1 MYKIQRILLVV
12 EWKKEEE
19 KHDTKVQSM
28 FGMDKD
34 NGTVKGR
41 ILSRPHWQWR
51 RQREA
56 GRDPA
61 LQENFSYK
69 IFKILI
75 FLKYFF

>member
-41 ILSRPHWQWR
+41 ILSCPHWQWL
-51 RQREA
+51 REA
-56 GRDPA
+56 RA
-61 LQENFSYK
+61 L
-69 IFKILI
+69 
-75 FLKYFF
+75 

>member
-51 RQREA
+51 RQGRLAEA
-56 GRDPA
+56 RS
-61 LQENFSYK
+61 LQENFFQS
-69 IFKILI
+69 LS
-75 FLKYFF
+75 L

>member
-34 NGTVKGR
+34 NGQ
-41 ILSRPHWQWR
+41 LR
-51 RQREA
+51 RQ
-56 GRDPA
+56 GRLA
-61 LQENFSYK
+61 ETRSLQENFFQS
-69 IFKILI
+69 LS
-75 FLKYFF
+75 L

>member
-34 NGTVKGR
+34 NG
-41 ILSRPHWQWR
+41 QWR
-51 RQREA
+51 RQ
-56 GRDPA
+56 GRLA
-61 LQENFSYK
+61 ETRSLQENFFQS
-69 IFKILI
+69 LS
-75 FLKYFF
+75 L